1 MMRILLLAPT
11 ASSLYSRA
19 VAHLVQAEPGMD
31 ISAAVVRGMFNWR
44 RLRSELRRDGPRLVK
59 KVREKLILGEDS
71 YDPHDPETMRAFI
84 RGIGM
89 PGGTLTADAR
99 RFGFPCLVVPDH
111 NHPRVLKLM
120 RRERPD
126 LVVFTGGGLL
136 RTPLLDLAGR
146 GVLNCHSGILPRY
159 RGMDVVEW
167 PLLEPGEP
175 AIGLTTHW
183 MDAGVDTG
191 PILLQLRVGLRPGDS
206 FAAIRRRMEPRMPEL
221 VLQTLRGLR
230 DGSLEAQPQDPQ
242 AGRQYFVM
250 HPRLQAAAAIR
261 LRRLTGETGPGV

>member
-19 VAHLVQAEPGMD
+19 VAHLIQAEPGME
-31 ISAAVVRGMFNWR
+31 ISAVVVRRIFNWR
-44 RLRSELRRDGPRLVK
+44 RLRSELRRDGPRLVS
-59 KVREKLILGEDS
+59 KVREKLILGERS
-71 YDPHDPETMRAFI
+71 YDPHDPETMGAFI
-84 RGIGM
+84 QSIGM
-89 PGGTLTADAR
+89 PGGTLPADAR
-99 RFGFPCLVVPDH
+99 RFDIPCLVVPDH
-111 NHPRVLKLM
+111 NHPRVLELL
-120 RRERPD
+120 RRKQPD

-136 RTPLLDLAGR
+136 RKPLLDLAGR

-191 PILLQLRVGLRPGDS
+191 PILRQLRVELRPGDS
-206 FAAIRRRMEPRMPEL
+206 FEGIRRRMEPRMPEL

-230 DGSLEAQPQDPQ
+230 DGSLDAKPQDPG

-250 HPRLQAAAAIR
+250 HPRLQTAAAIR
-261 LRRLTGETGPGV
+261 LRRLTGSTRSEA